1 MIINNYK
8 YKYIYRKY
16 NNQKIKL
23 IKNLRIIKNYSKKLI
38 NYRNSLYNKI
48 LLKKIISN
56 YKIFNFYYLNKKI

>member
-23 IKNLRIIKNYSKKLI
+23 IKNHRIIKNYSKKLI